1 MRTLLIC
8 ALATTLVGC
17 SSQQSTQPSCVGLN
31 PFACLTA
38 VHVPIEPESHGSD
51 SATAEPVSLVAWRG
65 DRPPRSH
72 ADHAV
77 RRTPKPIKVAAKAAA
92 AVPIPMPSPQANQQ
106 TTGNAVA
113 SEAPRSKRHAV
124 PIRFQRPTFR
134 RPERHRSRWR
144 PPLPSRNE
152 CRSRRW
158 MRRWTLWWPSSWRV
172 PTSSRS
178 PTSPARQSRST
189 IDIRKSSIG
198 RVRTA
203 MAAAGAPEI
212 QLSKGQ
218 TTAINRLVAKEVS
231 AAVVGLVSAN
241 AADSFPELA
250 RFRIFRVPLSA
261 SVEPGQ
267 AVTGLSPGYSAPL
280 TRCRPR
286 SQKPNKNKADFS
298 RCGALGGT

>member
-1 MRTLLIC
+1 MRTLIIC

-17 SSQQSTQPSCVGLN
+17 SSQQSRQPSCVGLN
-31 PFACLTA
+31 PLACLTA
-38 VHVPIEPESHGSD
+38 VHVPIEPESHDSD
-51 SATAEPVSLVAWRG
+51 AATAKPVSLVAWRG
-65 DRPPRSH
+65 DSPPRSH
-72 ADHAV
+72 AHHAV

-92 AVPIPMPSPQANQQ
+92 AIPIPLPSPQTNQQ

-113 SEAPRSKRHAV
+113 SEATRASEALAQAP
-124 PIRFQRPTFR
+124 PIRIQRPTFR

-158 MRRWTLWWPSSWRV
+158 MRRWTRWWPSSWRV

-178 PTSPARQSRST
+178 PTWPARQLRST
-189 IDIRKSSIG
+189 IDIPSQSIS

-203 MAAAGAPEI
+203 MVAAGALEV

-218 TTAINRLVAKEVS
+218 TTAINRLVAKEVP

-241 AADSFPELA
+241 AANSFPEIA
-250 RFRIFRVPLSA
+250 RFRTFQVPLAARS
-261 SVEPGQ
+261 
-267 AVTGLSPGYSAPL
+267 SPA
-280 TRCRPR
+280 RP
-286 SQKPNKNKADFS
+286 
-298 RCGALGGT
+298 

>member
-1 MRTLLIC
+1 LRTLLIC

-31 PFACLTA
+31 PLACLTA

-77 RRTPKPIKVAAKAAA
+77 HRTPRPIKAAAKAAPA
-92 AVPIPMPSPQANQQ
+92 IPLPVRSPQANQQ

-113 SEAPRSKRHAV
+113 SEATRAGATDPPSTSDVPQTRTTLEQVAAASAV
-124 PIRFQRPTFR
+124 AERMSAPTLDASLDALVAILVAGPDVKSVSDLAGKTIAIDDR
-134 RPERHRSRWR
+134 YSE
-144 PPLPSRNE
+144 
-152 CRSRRW
+152 
-158 MRRWTLWWPSSWRV
+158 SSV
-172 PTSSRS
+172 
-178 PTSPARQSRST
+178 
-189 IDIRKSSIG
+189 G

-203 MAAAGAPEI
+203 MTAAGAPEV

-218 TTAINRLVAKEVS
+218 TTAINRLVAKEVP
-231 AAVVGLVSAN
+231 AAVVGLVSAS

-250 RFRIFRVPLSA
+250 RFRTFQVPLS
-261 SVEPGQ
+261 
-267 AVTGLSPGYSAPL
+267 
-280 TRCRPR
+280 PR
-286 SQKPNKNKADFS
+286 SSNKQP
-298 RCGALGGT
+298 